1 MGSYQTLP
9 LLLLFVMYH
18 SSFLSSSA
26 APKTTSTQPSLTV
39 ISAISS
45 IIAFLLMIMIA
56 VVSLYIW
63 YRKRRDAKVKLVRRL
78 LSEGRIRWEI
88 IEHDQELSNE
98 RYSPILNF
106 GDSTGQN
113 ISEDNPMSEIRP
125 QVGREAEGHADL
137 SHDSSIATHRGSHVN
152 CTTTLRGTHS

>member
-18 SSFLSSSA
+18 SSLLSSSA

-45 IIAFLLMIMIA
+45 IIALLAVLMIVIVIA
-56 VVSLYIW
+56 LVSLYIRH
-63 YRKRRDAKVKLVRRL
+63 RKRTNTKVKFVRRL
-78 LSEGRIRWEI
+78 FSEGRIQREI
-88 IEHDQELSNE
+88 IDE
-98 RYSPILNF
+98 RYSPILMRQNPNF
-106 GDSTGQN
+106 DDSTGQN

-125 QVGREAEGHADL
+125 QVGREAEGHADPL
-137 SHDSSIATHRGSHVN
+137 P
-152 CTTTLRGTHS
+152 